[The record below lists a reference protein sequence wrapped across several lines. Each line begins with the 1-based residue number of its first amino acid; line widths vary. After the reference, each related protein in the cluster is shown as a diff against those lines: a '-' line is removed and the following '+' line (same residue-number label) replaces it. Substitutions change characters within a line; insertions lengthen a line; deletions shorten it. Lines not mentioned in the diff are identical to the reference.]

1 MIRLTHTLTKLT
13 CKMTVATLLLYGLI
27 TSATADTRVDTVVG
41 TVVDTIT
48 LDIDLCPKTPTDQA
62 VAAPRMYQ
70 YMLKKG
76 RIRTWIDDYRGL
88 IGSAIGN
95 KMSDNDGAGAAG
107 TVAGALIGREHA
119 KNNPENS
126 RIVGYRQQE
135 VCSTNTVMREERINE
150 VTGYRNHIEVDGQV
164 IEIQTRNPLMVGH
177 ASKYSEAR
185 LIRCVKVADDHHT
198 F

>member
-1 MIRLTHTLTKLT
+1 MIRLTHKLTKQT
-13 CKMTVATLLLYGLI
+13 GKMAVATLLLSGLI
-27 TSATADTRVDTVVG
+27 TSAQADTRVDTVVG

-48 LDIDLCPKTPTDQA
+48 LTSTHVRKTPADQRSCRTEDVPVYA
-62 VAAPRMYQ
+62 EQ
-70 YMLKKG
+70 KG
-76 RIRTWIDDYRGL
+76 GSELGSMIIGGL

-119 KNNPENS
+119 KNNPDNS

-135 VCSTNTVMREERINE
+135 VCSTTTVIREERVNE

-164 IEIQTRNPLMVGH
+164 IKIQTRNPLMVG
-177 ASKYSEAR
+177 ARVEVQRSTTYSLR
-185 LIRCVKVADDHHT
+185 
-198 F
+198 